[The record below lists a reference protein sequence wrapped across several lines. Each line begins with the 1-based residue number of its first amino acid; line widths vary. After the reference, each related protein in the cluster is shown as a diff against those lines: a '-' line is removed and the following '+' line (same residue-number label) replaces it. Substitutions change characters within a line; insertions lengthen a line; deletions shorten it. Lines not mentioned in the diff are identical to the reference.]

1 MRAARV
7 FTRRFAGW
15 GAPQQTKL
23 FPAIKRHSELVIEK
37 GSGSEVFT
45 VDGKRYLDAT
55 SGIGVVSTGHCHPTV
70 VKAVQEQ
77 ASKAVH
83 IQQSCY
89 YSSDVLK
96 LIDRL
101 QPLMPKGIESFFFAN
116 SGAEAVESALRLARQ
131 AKRRDTVV
139 AFFGGYHGRTQ
150 GTLAITSS
158 SVGYRGERAGPLPAG
173 TAWARYPYE
182 HAGVSAEQALE
193 SLDLILLQQAKA
205 SEIAAVI
212 IEPVLGEGGYV
223 VPPTRFMQGL
233 REWCTQ
239 HDILLIADEVQ
250 AGFGRTGKQWAVE
263 NFGIVP
269 DILVSAKGIASGYPL
284 SMVATRPELSATQ
297 QVGCMGG
304 TYGGNAVAIAAALAT
319 LDVFEQERV
328 LENVLA
334 RGDQLMTGMRQMK
347 AAASITVSDV
357 RGLGLMVGCEFDAAI
372 TGKGF
377 AHAVTGEA
385 FDRGVLVLPTGHRE
399 TLRIIPPLTVT
410 AAEIDEL
417 VHIVEESIAA
427 TYAKRLAERG
437 ESFPA
442 GAAAGVSM
450 SKASV

>member
-1 MRAARV
+1 M
-7 FTRRFAGW
+7 
-15 GAPQQTKL
+15 
-23 FPAIKRHSELVIEK
+23 FPAIKRHSELVVER
-37 GSGSEVFT
+37 GVGSEVFT

-55 SGIGVVSTGHCHPTV
+55 SGIGVLSTGHCHPTV

-77 ASKAVH
+77 AARATHV
-83 IQQSCY
+83 QQSCY
-89 YSSDVLK
+89 YSSAVLK

-101 QPLMPKGIESFFFAN
+101 QPIMPEGLESYFFSN
-116 SGAEAVESALRLARQ
+116 SGAEAVEGALRLARH
-131 AKRRDTVV
+131 AKRRDTMV
-139 AFFGGYHGRTQ
+139 AFLGGYHGRSA

-182 HAGVSAEQALE
+182 HAGVSAEQSLE

-223 VPPTRFMQGL
+223 VPPTGFMRSL
-233 REWCTQ
+233 REWCTT

-250 AGFGRTGKQWAVE
+250 CGFGRTGKQWAVE
-263 NFGIVP
+263 NFGTVP

-284 SMVATRPELSATQ
+284 SMVATRPELSAVQ

-304 TYGGNAVAIAAALAT
+304 TYGGNAVAVAAAIAT

-328 LENVLA
+328 LDNVCAQGA
-334 RGDQLMTGMRQMK
+334 RLMSGLKQMGG
-347 AAASITVSDV
+347 AASATISDV
-357 RGLGLMVGCEFDAAI
+357 RGLGLMVGCEFDRSVV
-372 TGKGF
+372 GKGF

-417 VHIVEESIAA
+417 LRVVEESIAA
-427 TYAKRLAERG
+427 AHAKH
-437 ESFPA
+437 
-442 GAAAGVSM
+442 GAD
-450 SKASV
+450 